1 RVCSGGVVQL
11 RRGERRA
18 VNPIVCHRGNRLLH
32 ASRDGKGGGGEG
44 PLERVPR
51 SAARSNRVPRAIEP
65 GRERPAAR
73 RKHGLPPLSLES
85 RDVQLAEDSREP
97 NPPGAVPA
105 ILVPTYG

>member
-1 RVCSGGVVQL
+1 
-11 RRGERRA
+11 RGERGPVHR
-18 VNPIVCHRGNRLLH
+18 VVRHRGNRLLH
-32 ASRDGKGGGGEG
+32 APRDGNGSGGEG
-44 PLERVPR
+44 PLGRVPL

-73 RKHGLPPLSLES
+73 RKHGLPPLVSKS

-97 NPPGAVPA
+97 NSHGAVPA